1 MDFDLFT
8 PNSKKAIQIAN
19 REAIGYSHD
28 AIGSEHLII
37 GLTSL
42 TEGMIV
48 DVFAALNITIE
59 QIRLG
64 VDSVVSHGD
73 TNVAV
78 AGMLPLT
85 PRTKKIL
92 QCAAGEARA
101 LGASMVDAEHILIA
115 ILREGE
121 GIGAKVLNGLGI
133 TLDNVVTIVKKI
145 IDDFRAAVNDDDKS
159 TNPFGLDTDEM
170 EQMPPPNVGG
180 PIGDILRSLGVGGPK
195 AKGPLGGMIPPE
207 AKVMP
212 AKLTYDANP
221 NTINPQQ
228 KRPATPALDTFGRD
242 LTVLAANGEMDPVIG
257 RKEELARVMQV
268 LSRRT
273 KNNVAL
279 LGEAGV
285 GKTAVAEGLAQAIV
299 AGEAPE
305 KLLNKHVIALDMTLL
320 VAGTKYRGQFEE
332 RIKAIVDEIKR
343 VKDVILFIDELHS
356 IVGAG
361 DNTGSMDAANIFK
374 PAMARGELQCIG
386 ATTLKEYHKFIE
398 KDAALER
405 RFQMVK
411 LDEPTVD
418 EAIQILQ
425 GIKGK
430 YEEFHQVKYTDDA
443 IEAAV
448 RLSARY
454 QIGRMLPDKAID
466 VLDEAGARAQIANN
480 TSPESI
486 RALKKSIAEHIA
498 KKNEAVEQQNFEEAA
513 EHRNKIEELKQA
525 LQSEQALWEGNKDA
539 SASVVTAEDMAKTIS
554 SITGVP
560 VSRMSEEEKKQLF
573 TLEDELRKTV
583 VGQEQAISVVCR
595 ALRRARAG
603 LKNPRRPIGSFLF
616 LGPTGVGKT
625 LLAKTIAKEF
635 FADEKALIQLDMS
648 EYMEKFNVSRLVG
661 SPPGYVGFED
671 GGQLTEQVRRRPYS
685 VVLFDEV
692 EKAHP
697 DVMHVLLQLLE
708 EGRLTDSTGREV
720 DFKNTI
726 IILTSNLG
734 VDTGKS
740 SRAFGFGTASN
751 SSQQAEEQD
760 RLNKRMLEAAK
771 LVFKPELMNR
781 FDETIFFRK
790 LGIDDLRI
798 IINSELESVRANL
811 RDKQLELQLSKEAE
825 EFIIKNGNDA
835 ELGARPLR
843 RAVER
848 LIEDPLAEELLK
860 GNFEP
865 PCTIQVDVQKDSD
878 KLSFAKLE
886 PKKSAK
892 ATTPKKPRK
901 STKK

>member
-37 GLTSL
+37 GLASL
-42 TEGMIV
+42 TEGIIV
-48 DVFAALNITIE
+48 DVFAALNITLE
-59 QIRLG
+59 QVRLG

-73 TNVAV
+73 SNVAV

-92 QCAAGEARA
+92 QCATGEARA
-101 LGASMVDAEHILIA
+101 LGASMVDAEHLLIA

-121 GIGAKVLNGLGI
+121 GIGAKVLQGLGV
-133 TLDNVVTIVKKI
+133 TVDMVVTIVKKI
-145 IDDFRAAVNDDDKS
+145 VDDFRAAQNEEDKS
-159 TNPFGLDTDEM
+159 SNPFGLDTDDM
-170 EQMPPPNVGG
+170 DQQPPSGG
-180 PIGDILRSLGVGGPK
+180 PLGDLLRSLGAGGPRPR
-195 AKGPLGGMIPPE
+195 GPMGMPPLPPD

-212 AKLTYDANP
+212 AKLTYNANAAA
-221 NTINPQQ
+221 NSQE

-299 AGEAPE
+299 AGDAPE

-343 VKDVILFIDELHS
+343 VKDVILFIDELHT

-374 PAMARGELQCIG
+374 PAMARGELQCVG

-411 LDEPTVD
+411 LDEPTIE
-418 EAIQILQ
+418 EAIQILH
-425 GIKGK
+425 GIKSK
-430 YEEFHQVKYTDDA
+430 YEEFHQVKYTDEA
-443 IEAAV
+443 IDAAV

-486 RALKKSIAEHIA
+486 RSLKKSIAKYIS
-498 KKNEAVEQQNFEEAA
+498 KKNIAVELQNFEEAA
-513 EHRNKIEELKQA
+513 EHRNKVEELKTA
-525 LQSEQALWEGNKDA
+525 LQSEQALWDNRKDEN
-539 SASVVTAEDMAKTIS
+539 SFVVTAEDMAKTIS

-560 VSRMSEEEKKQLF
+560 VSRMSDEEKQQLFNLEEELS
-573 TLEDELRKTV
+573 KTV

-661 SPPGYVGFED
+661 SPPGYVGFEE

-740 SRAFGFGTASN
+740 SRAFGFGSTTAA
-751 SSQQAEEQD
+751 SQLAEEQE

-790 LGIDDLRI
+790 LGIDDLRV

-811 RDKQLELQLSKEAE
+811 RDKQLELQLSKDAE
-825 EFIIKNGNDA
+825 EFIINHGNDA

-848 LIEDPLAEELLK
+848 LIEDPLAEEILK

-865 PCTIQVDVQKDSD
+865 PCTIKVDAPKDGD
-878 KLSFAKLE
+878 TLKFTKATA
-886 PKKSAK
+886 KKSR
-892 ATTPKKPRK
+892 KK
-901 STKK
+901 

>member
-37 GLTSL
+37 GLASL
-42 TEGMIV
+42 TEGIIV
-48 DVFAALNITIE
+48 DVFATLNVTLE

-73 TNVAV
+73 SNVAV

-92 QCAAGEARA
+92 QCATTEARV

-115 ILREGE
+115 ILREGD

-133 TLDNVVTIVKKI
+133 TVDMVVTIVKKI
-145 IDDFRAAVNDDDKS
+145 IDDFRAAQNEEEKS
-159 TNPFGLDTDEM
+159 SNPFGLDTDDM
-170 EQMPPPNVGG
+170 DQQPPGG
-180 PIGDILRSLGVGGPK
+180 GGSLGDLLRSLGAGGPPRGN
-195 AKGPLGGMIPPE
+195 GPMGMPPIPPE
-207 AKVMP
+207 AKIMP
-212 AKLTYDANP
+212 AKLTYNANVSA
-221 NTINPQQ
+221 NSQE

-242 LTVLAANGEMDPVIG
+242 LTIIAANGEMDPVIG

-299 AGEAPE
+299 AGEAPD

-374 PAMARGELQCIG
+374 PAMSRGELQCIG

-411 LDEPTVD
+411 LEEPSIED
-418 EAIQILQ
+418 AIQILK

-430 YEEFHQVKYTDDA
+430 YEEFHQVTYTDEA
-443 IEAAV
+443 VEAAV

-454 QIGRMLPDKAID
+454 LSGRMLPDKAID
-466 VLDEAGARAQIANN
+466 VLDEAGARLQIANS
-480 TSPESI
+480 TSPEKIRSI
-486 RALKKSIAEHIA
+486 KKSISEHIA
-498 KKNEAVEQQNFEEAA
+498 KKNEAVELQNFEEAA
-513 EHRNKIEELKQA
+513 EHRNRVEELKTA
-525 LQSEQALWEGNKDA
+525 LQSEQALWETSKKAN
-539 SASVVTAEDMAKTIS
+539 SAVVTAEDMAQTIS

-560 VSRMSEEEKKQLF
+560 VSRMTDEEKQQLF
-573 TLEDELRKTV
+573 TLEEELRKTV

-661 SPPGYVGFED
+661 SPPGYVGFEE

-734 VDTGKS
+734 VETGKS
-740 SRAFGFGTASN
+740 SRAFGFGTTATA
-751 SSQQAEEQD
+751 SQQAEEQE

-781 FDETIFFRK
+781 FDETIYFRK
-790 LGIDDLRI
+790 LGIEELRV
-798 IINSELESVRANL
+798 IINSELENVRANL
-811 RDKQLELQLSKEAE
+811 RDKQLELKLSKEAE
-825 EFIIKNGNDA
+825 EFIINHCNDS

-848 LIEDPLAEELLK
+848 LIEDPLAEEILK

-865 PCTIQVDVQKDSD
+865 PCTINVDAPETGD
-878 KLSFAKLE
+878 KLIFSKAVV
-886 PKKSAK
+886 KKSRK
-892 ATTPKKPRK
+892 TIKK
-901 STKK
+901 

>member
-8 PNSKKAIQIAN
+8 PNAKKAIQIAN

-37 GLTSL
+37 GLVSL
-42 TEGMIV
+42 TEGIIV
-48 DVFAALNITIE
+48 DVFAALKLTVE
-59 QIRLG
+59 QVRRG

-92 QCAAGEARA
+92 QCATVEARA

-115 ILREGE
+115 ILREGD
-121 GIGAKVLNGLGI
+121 GIGARVLAGLSVTVDMVI
-133 TLDNVVTIVKKI
+133 TIVKKI
-145 IDDFRAAVNDDDKS
+145 IDDFRAAQNEEDKS
-159 TNPFGLDTDEM
+159 SNPFGLDTDEM
-170 EQMPPPNVGG
+170 DEMPPNGDG
-180 PIGDILRSLGVGGPK
+180 PLGDILRSLGAGQGGPRARGPFGMPPPPPD
-195 AKGPLGGMIPPE
+195 AKI
-207 AKVMP
+207 MP

-221 NTINPQQ
+221 AAPSQT

-257 RKEELARVMQV
+257 RKEELARVMQI

-299 AGEAPE
+299 SGEAPD
-305 KLLNKHVIALDMTLL
+305 KLLNKHVVALDMTLL

-332 RIKAIVDEIKR
+332 RIKSIVDEIKR

-411 LDEPTVD
+411 LEEPSIED
-418 EAIQILQ
+418 AIKILQ

-430 YEEFHQVKYTDDA
+430 YEEFHQVTYTDEA
-443 IEAAV
+443 VEAAV

-454 QIGRMLPDKAID
+454 QTGRFLPDKAID
-466 VLDEAGARAQIANN
+466 VLDEAGARLQIANS
-480 TSPESI
+480 TSPEKIRSI
-486 RALKKSIAEHIA
+486 KKSISEHIA
-498 KKNEAVEQQNFEEAA
+498 KKNEAVELQNFEEAA
-513 EHRNKIEELKQA
+513 EYRNRVEELKTA
-525 LQSEQALWEGNKDA
+525 LQSEQALWETSKKAN
-539 SASVVTAEDMAKTIS
+539 SAVVTAEDMAQTIS

-560 VSRMSEEEKKQLF
+560 VSRMTEEEKQQLF
-573 TLEDELRKTV
+573 TLEDELKKTV
-583 VGQEQAISVVCR
+583 VGQEQAVNIVCR

-625 LLAKTIAKEF
+625 LLAKAIAKEF

-661 SPPGYVGFED
+661 SPPGYVGFEE

-726 IILTSNLG
+726 VILTSNLG

-740 SRAFGFGTASN
+740 SRAFGFGATGTAS
-751 SSQQAEEQD
+751 QQVEEQE

-790 LGIDDLRI
+790 LGLEDLRV
-798 IINSELESVRANL
+798 IINGELDNVRSNL
-811 RDKQLELQLSKEAE
+811 RDRKLEIILSKEAE
-825 EFIIKNGNDA
+825 EFIIEHGSDA

-865 PCTIQVDVQKDSD
+865 PCTIKVDAPDKGD
-878 KLSFAKLE
+878 KLIFSKAVV
-886 PKKSAK
+886 KKTRK
-892 ATTPKKPRK
+892 TVKK
-901 STKK
+901 

>member
-8 PNSKKAIQIAN
+8 PNAKKAIQIAN

-28 AIGSEHLII
+28 AIGSEHIII
-37 GLTSL
+37 GLVSL
-42 TEGMIV
+42 TEGIIV
-48 DVFAALNITIE
+48 DVFAALNITVE
-59 QIRLG
+59 QVRRG

-73 TNVAV
+73 ANIAV
-78 AGMLPLT
+78 AGILPLT

-121 GIGAKVLNGLGI
+121 GVGAKVLEGLGV
-133 TLDNVVTIVKKI
+133 TVDSVVTIVKKI
-145 IDDFRAAVNDDDKS
+145 IDDFRAAQNEEDKAS
-159 TNPFGLDTDEM
+159 NPFGLDTDDM
-170 EQMPPPNVGG
+170 EQMPPPGEDSL
-180 PIGDILRSLGVGGPK
+180 GDFLRSLGSNIGDASRAPRF
-195 AKGPLGGMIPPE
+195 PLGRKLPPS
-207 AKVMP
+207 AKVVP

-221 NTINPQQ
+221 NSINGGNQP
-228 KRPATPALDTFGRD
+228 KRPPTPALDAFGRN
-242 LTVLAANGEMDPVIG
+242 LTVLASNGQMDPVVG

-299 AGEAPE
+299 SGEVPD
-305 KLLNKHVIALDMTLL
+305 KLLNKQVIALDMTLL

-411 LDEPTVD
+411 LDEPSVE

-425 GIKGK
+425 GIKSK
-430 YEEFHQVKYTDDA
+430 YEEFHQVTYTDDA

-466 VLDEAGARAQIANN
+466 VLDEAGARIQIENN

-486 RALKKSIAEHIA
+486 RNLKRSIAEFVA
-498 KKNEAVEQQNFEEAA
+498 KKNAAVELQNFEEAA
-513 EHRNKIEELKQA
+513 EYRNKVEELKTA
-525 LQSEQALWEGNKDA
+525 LQSEQALWEKRKGV
-539 SASVVTAEDMAKTIS
+539 SGSVVTAEDMAETIS

-560 VSRMSEEEKKQLF
+560 VSRMTEEEKQQLF

-661 SPPGYVGFED
+661 SPPGYVGFEE

-726 IILTSNLG
+726 VILTSNLG

-740 SRAFGFGTASN
+740 SRAFGFGMAGTN
-751 SSQQAEEQD
+751 SQLAMEQEY
-760 RLNKRMLEAAK
+760 LNKRMLEAAK

-781 FDETIFFRK
+781 FDETIYFRK
-790 LGIDDLRI
+790 LGIDDLRV

-811 RDKQLELQLSKEAE
+811 REKQLELQLSKAAE
-825 EFIIKNGNDA
+825 EFIINHGNDS

-848 LIEDPLAEELLK
+848 LIEDPLAEEILK

-865 PCTIQVDVQKDSD
+865 PCTIKVDVPKDGD
-878 KLSFAKLE
+878 KLKFTKAVA
-886 PKKSAK
+886 KKS
-892 ATTPKKPRK
+892 KK
-901 STKK
+901 

>member
-37 GLTSL
+37 GLASL
-42 TEGMIV
+42 TEGIIV
-48 DVFAALNITIE
+48 DVFASLNITIE
-59 QIRLG
+59 QIRRG

-73 TNVAV
+73 ANVAV

-92 QCAAGEARA
+92 QCATAEARA
-101 LGASMVDAEHILIA
+101 LGASMIDAEHILIA
-115 ILREGE
+115 ILREGD

-133 TLDNVVTIVKKI
+133 TVDMVVTIVKKI
-145 IDDFRAAVNDDDKS
+145 IDEIRAAHNEEDKTS
-159 TNPFGLDTDEM
+159 NPFGLDTDDM
-170 EQMPPPNVGG
+170 DQQPPSGG
-180 PIGDILRSLGVGGPK
+180 PLGDILRSLGAGGPTR
-195 AKGPLGGMIPPE
+195 ASGPMGMPPLPPD

-212 AKLTYDANP
+212 AKLTYNANAAA
-221 NTINPQQ
+221 NSQE

-242 LTVLAANGEMDPVIG
+242 LTVIAANGEMDPVIG

-299 AGEAPE
+299 AGEAPD

-332 RIKAIVDEIKR
+332 RIKSIVDEIKR

-411 LDEPTVD
+411 LEEPSVED
-418 EAIQILQ
+418 AIKILQ
-425 GIKGK
+425 GIKCK
-430 YEEFHQVKYTDDA
+430 YEEFHQVTYTDEA

-454 QIGRMLPDKAID
+454 QSGRMLPDKAID

-480 TSPESI
+480 TSPE
-486 RALKKSIAEHIA
+486 RVRTLKKCIAEYIA
-498 KKNEAVEQQNFEEAA
+498 KKNEAVELQNFEEAA
-513 EHRNKIEELKQA
+513 EHRNKVEELKTA
-525 LQSEQALWEGNKDA
+525 LQSEQALWENRKDA
-539 SASVVTAEDMAKTIS
+539 NSSIVTAEDMAETIS

-560 VSRMSEEEKKQLF
+560 VSRMTEEEKQQLF
-573 TLEDELRKTV
+573 TLEEELRKTV

-661 SPPGYVGFED
+661 SPPGYVGFEE

-740 SRAFGFGTASN
+740 SRAFGFGTTGAAS
-751 SSQQAEEQD
+751 QLAEEQE

-781 FDETIFFRK
+781 FDETIYFRK
-790 LGIDDLRI
+790 LGVDDLRV
-798 IINSELESVRANL
+798 IINSELDSVRANL

-825 EFIIKNGNDA
+825 EFIINHGNDS

-865 PCTIQVDVQKDSD
+865 PCTIKVEAPKGAD
-878 KLSFAKLE
+878 KLKFS
-886 PKKSAK
+886 K
-892 ATTPKKPRK
+892 ATVRK
-901 STKK
+901 SRKK

>member
-1 MDFDLFT
+1 MDFELFT
-8 PNSKKAIQIAN
+8 PNLKKAIQIAN

-37 GLTSL
+37 GLASL
-42 TEGMIV
+42 TEGIIV
-48 DVFAALNITIE
+48 DVFSNLNITLE
-59 QIRLG
+59 QVRLG
-64 VDSVVSHGD
+64 VDAVVSHGD
-73 TNVAV
+73 ANIAV

-85 PRTKKIL
+85 PRTKKIF
-92 QCAAGEARA
+92 QCATGEARA
-101 LGASMVDAEHILIA
+101 LGASMIDAEHLLIA
-115 ILREGE
+115 ILREGD
-121 GIGAKVLNGLGI
+121 GIGAKVLNGLGV
-133 TLDNVVTIVKKI
+133 TLDMVVTIVKKI
-145 IDDFRAAVNDDDKS
+145 IEDFRSAMNEEDKS
-159 TNPFGLDTDEM
+159 SNPFGLDTDDMNGPSSDESSM
-170 EQMPPPNVGG
+170 LGDMLGSDSLGGHSRPRGG
-180 PIGDILRSLGVGGPK
+180 PMGGLP
-195 AKGPLGGMIPPE
+195 PIPPDSRIL
-207 AKVMP
+207 P
-212 AKLTYDANP
+212 AKLTYDANSA
-221 NTINPQQ
+221 NLNGQG
-228 KRPATPALDTFGRD
+228 KRPATPALDMFGRD
-242 LTVLAANGEMDPVIG
+242 LTVLAANGELDPVIG
-257 RKEELARVMQV
+257 RKEELSRVMQV

-299 AGEAPE
+299 AGEVPE
-305 KLLNKHVIALDMTLL
+305 KLLNKHVVALDMTLL

-332 RIKAIVDEIKR
+332 RIKSIVDEIKR

-411 LDEPTVD
+411 LDEPSISD
-418 EAIQILQ
+418 AIAILK
-425 GIKGK
+425 GIKEK
-430 YEEFHQVKYTDDA
+430 YEAFHQVKYTDEA

-454 QIGRMLPDKAID
+454 QTARFLPDKAID
-466 VLDEAGARAQIANN
+466 VLDEAGARVQIANN
-480 TSPESI
+480 TSPKHI
-486 RALKKSIAEHIA
+486 IKLKKAIAENIA
-498 KKNEAVEQQNFEEAA
+498 NKNEAVIKQNFEAAA
-513 EHRNKIEELKQA
+513 EFRNKVEKLKQA
-525 LQSEQALWEGNKDA
+525 LQSEQEIWENNKKTNR
-539 SASVVTAEDMAKTIS
+539 SIVTVEDMAATIS
-554 SITGVP
+554 MITGIP
-560 VSRMSEEEKKQLF
+560 VSRMSEEEKQQLF
-573 TLEDELRKTV
+573 TLEEELRKTV

-661 SPPGYVGFED
+661 SPPGYVGFEE

-697 DVMHVLLQLLE
+697 DVMHVLLQILE

-740 SRAFGFGTASN
+740 SRAFGFGSTGKSLVD
-751 SSQQAEEQD
+751 EEQE

-781 FDETIFFRK
+781 FDETIFFKK

-798 IINSELESVRANL
+798 IINSELESVRSNL
-811 RDKQLELQLSKEAE
+811 KDKNLELVLSKEAE
-825 EFIIKNGNDA
+825 EFIINHGNDS

-843 RAVER
+843 RSVER

-865 PCTIQVDVQKDSD
+865 PCTINVSVDIDEKKLLFSKVID
-878 KLSFAKLE
+878 KPKA
-886 PKKSAK
+886 KKSS
-892 ATTPKKPRK
+892 KKVI
-901 STKK
+901 SND